1 MKDFRKSLDKFKNNT
16 AMKLFTQTT
25 EAKAPAKKESKP
37 KDTGGTQA
45 REQTANHIKSMLPQG
60 YKLNYDVIE
69 KRTKRYLLSL
79 QPSLFTRIEREAK
92 KRKMSI
98 NDYILNILQEQKELK
113 K

>member
-1 MKDFRKSLDKFKNNT
+1 
-16 AMKLFTQTT
+16 MKLFTQTT
-25 EAKAPAKKESKP
+25 ETKAPAPKKESKP
-37 KDTGGTQA
+37 KQTGDIQA

-79 QPSLFTRIEREAK
+79 QPSLFTKIEREAK